1 MAEEKKY
8 AEERFEFALYVNNNV
23 ICKRNFRI
31 NNYIEGSMSTV
42 DFKDKIDEIV
52 HLIDTDLK
60 SKSRV
65 WTWYNF
71 NPEFPDANKEAMD
84 ELMSPTLKPWECTFK
99 FVVSDNNVP
108 IISKIWDGY
117 AYPKSVRERVD
128 LTNKTVKTWDGSF
141 DKDTFFAENE
151 GKLTADLNVIRSMII
166 DKPDLLLL
174 ITKKICETCSPRENG
189 YKAIGD
195 YTTVESFGN
204 DYDSI
209 KKGATNKKTKYALN
223 LESHNKKIDSMW
235 GSVVAQ
241 KTKEY
246 FQNIR

>member
-1 MAEEKKY
+1 MSEEKKY
-8 AEERFEFALYVNNNV
+8 EEERFEFALYVNNNV

-31 NNYIEGSMSTV
+31 NNYIEGSMNTI
-42 DFKDKIDEIV
+42 DFKDKVDEIV
-52 HLIDTDLK
+52 ELINNDLK

-65 WTWYNF
+65 HIWYHF
-71 NPEFPDANKEAMD
+71 NPEFPEANKPAMD
-84 ELMSPTLKPWECTFK
+84 ELMSPTLNPWECTFK

-128 LTNKTVKTWDGSF
+128 LANKTVKTWDGVF
-141 DKDTFFAENE
+141 DKETYFAANE
-151 GKLTADLNVIRSMII
+151 GKLSPDMNVIRSMII

-189 YKAIGD
+189 YKSIGD

-204 DYDSI
+204 DWGSR
-209 KKGATNKKTKYALN
+209 KSGASNKTVKYALN
-223 LESHNKKIDSMW
+223 LDSYNKKIDSLW
-235 GSVVAQ
+235 GSVVAK

-246 FQNIR
+246 FHNFR